1 MTTRISFQTLR
12 HAVAKG
18 RHALPAATRAFRRD
32 ENGGATIMA
41 LVFFLIMIAAGG
53 IAVDMMRYEM
63 KRAQIQS
70 TLDSAVLASAGAPYG
85 SDHRAIIEDYFR
97 VANMTDY
104 LAAEKEGEIVV
115 TVNSASVTANAD
127 MTMDTYLM
135 KLSGIKELRTTGG
148 STAVRKVP
156 KLEVVLVLDVS
167 GSMGSNSKLVNLKK
181 AAKEFVTSLL
191 NGSEPGNT
199 VISIVPFSWSVSPSV
214 ATFEALAVDRKHE
227 FSTCI
232 RFKANDHSHASLAT
246 GNSGFSNGQPLDQMI
261 YTALYGNFDEF
272 SGSESSSDYRSCYAN
287 DYMEILP
294 FSVSETELH
303 AKIDSLQASGNTSGN
318 QGMIWGAALLDPS
331 FRQIT
336 DDLIAAGEVASSQAA
351 IPSNYGTAETLK
363 VAVVMGDGQNTTSYF
378 FSTGGQWRGQN
389 SDLYEVKSQKR
400 VFKYAYRKNK
410 KDKISYDQSKCSNN
424 SWECV
429 YESSGEIESAFY
441 LHDNYD
447 DNRYYN
453 TEEGEYLSSSEW
465 NDLQDSD
472 EFVSMRRLD
481 WEEAWGY
488 MSPYYYY
495 QVTGDPNAYYDYYY
509 YDRLDGSEKDT
520 RMKASCT
527 ATKNE
532 GVVVFSIGFEIDQ
545 GGTAEQVLKNCA
557 SSENHYFR
565 AEGININDAFSAIAS
580 NVVNLR
586 LTQ

>member
-1 MTTRISFQTLR
+1 MTARISFKTLR

-32 ENGGATIMA
+32 EHGGATIMA

-97 VANMTDY
+97 VANMSDY
-104 LAAEKEGEIVV
+104 LAAENEEDIVV
-115 TVNSASVTANAD
+115 TVNSASVTAKAD
-127 MTMDTYLM
+127 MTMSTYLM
-135 KLSGIKELRTTGG
+135 KLSGIKELRNTGG

-199 VISIVPFSWSVSPSV
+199 VISVVPFSWSVSPSV
-214 ATFEALAVDRKHE
+214 EMFSALAVDRKHE
-227 FSTCI
+227 YSTCI
-232 RFKANDHSHASLAT
+232 RFKENDHSHASLAT
-246 GNSGFSNGQPLDQMI
+246 GNSGFSSGQPLDQMI
-261 YTALYGNFDEF
+261 YTSLYGTFDNF
-272 SGSESSSDYRSCYAN
+272 GSSNYRSCYAD

-294 FSVSETELH
+294 FSVSESDLH
-303 AKIDSLQASGNTSGN
+303 AKIDSLKASGNTSGN

-351 IPSNYGTAETLK
+351 IPSDYGTAETLK

-378 FSTGGQWRGQN
+378 FSTGGHWRGAN
-389 SDLYEVKSQKR
+389 SDLYEVKTQNR
-400 VFKYAYRKNK
+400 VFKYAYQKNK
-410 KDKISYDQSKCSNN
+410 KDKISYDESKCSKS

-429 YESSGEIESAFY
+429 YETSGEIESTFY
-441 LHDNYD
+441 LHDHHG

-453 TEEGEYLSSSEW
+453 TEEGEWLSSSEW
-465 NDLQDSD
+465 SDLQSSS
-472 EFVSMRRLD
+472 EFVSMDRLT
-481 WEEAWGY
+481 WEEAWGFIT
-488 MSPYYYY
+488 PDYYGD
-495 QVTGDPNAYYDYYY
+495 VTGDYSAFNDYAY
-509 YDRLDGSEKDT
+509 YDRLNGSEKDT

-527 ATKNE
+527 ATKTQ
-532 GVVVFSIGFEIDQ
+532 GVVVFSIGFEISQ